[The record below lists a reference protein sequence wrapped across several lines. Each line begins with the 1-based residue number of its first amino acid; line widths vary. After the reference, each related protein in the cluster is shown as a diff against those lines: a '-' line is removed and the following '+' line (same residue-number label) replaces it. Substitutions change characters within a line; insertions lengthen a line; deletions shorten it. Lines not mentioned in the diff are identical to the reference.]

1 MCPEG
6 KVGLHVCAVL
16 FSLRGWLRK
25 RQPERTGGVLSF
37 ELLGVQLFCFALK
50 AAHGSSR

>member
-25 RQPERTGGVLSF
+25 RHPKGQEGFYHLNFLECSCFVL
-37 ELLGVQLFCFALK
+37 L
-50 AAHGSSR
+50 